1 MRGKVAFATVLALMT
16 VALTMLGG
24 AATSGA
30 ATCVMEP
37 QLVNVTVN
45 QGLGGYANLVR
56 GKAAI
61 VRGYWGVPS
70 CMGTTDANGQ
80 LTNGGYIEID
90 SESLTV
96 KNSTAGT
103 TLKSN
108 LPTTPPVLGP
118 TFPLTNVVVGAPG
131 RKDAPS
137 DAKFRVDGSVFAPTT
152 TTAAYTAS
160 FEIAVT
166 FKVKA
171 SSGAALGPAV
181 AKTYTTLS
189 GGRSA
194 ITKPVAKKSNA
205 LPILIVP
212 MGFPLDTASLSA
224 VQDGMAAVSRVF
236 PVPDGIGPLDGTSG
250 GVRYSISPGLLNV
263 ADMLDGGGKFCGT
276 AANFNTLKARLA
288 AFLQAWNQSPTL
300 TTLGSGITAASTSMT
315 VAANTGFPTGASFR
329 AYVDNELVL
338 VSAITSTTWTI
349 TRGQGGT
356 TAATHAAGA
365 PVTYSTNQAQKVVG
379 VVNAFNS
386 TSSSSCFDGYASTAA
401 PQAWIRLS
409 DRAGAL
415 FNMELAHTFGVVPAT
430 RYDGLSPYHST
441 HADADSSNADS
452 AYNTVD
458 GGYLYDDHSAMRFV
472 DGPSPAAPS
481 TSLVTG
487 PWTNADTV
495 FEAADYAM
503 ILCKLGGPTTS
514 DCATSGTTGTD
525 VGVAAAPAV
534 DAFTA
539 TGTVSGNTA
548 HVTSSGRMT
557 TVLTG
562 AEPTSTYRLVQ
573 RAGSNF
579 KSNGVPVSVA
589 DSIHSMIGAGEPDG
603 GGGFFSVAY
612 PFLAGATTAELWSVP
627 LGTAAAADPAG
638 VGGSQKLWS
647 INSSQTPQIVPPATI
662 TGPTIGAPTTGV
674 GVGVAAPD
682 RGTPG
687 PVENRPIPPD
697 NPHFSRQSERSF
709 SAAGVDPADA
719 TAIASAITT
728 DPDVAT
734 GASFAALPPSGTPNG
749 VGSSTLDGFP
759 VNGDSFGI
767 LTTGDVNI
775 ANTANL
781 NNGSGTADGGGHVR
795 GDTDFDVSVLRID
808 LSVPTGADCLSLNF
822 RFLSEEYPEYVNSAY
837 NDGFIAELD
846 SSTWTTSG
854 STITAPDNFAFDP
867 SGRVVSVN
875 SSGNTAMSAA
885 NANGTTYDGATPLLV
900 AQHSITPGTHTL
912 YLSIFDQ
919 GDQVYDSAVF
929 LDNLIVG
936 TTGPDGCTPGAK
948 PVEPPTEQPV
958 QVRVNDTDNPA
969 GTVMTVTFFLRC
981 PDVPNQQPVVLDV
994 LVPVGEGG
1002 VATDTIEQGRQGCS
1016 IAASASDGWSFSPIT
1031 DIAPSV
1037 LEDNLSEPP
1046 RAEITTPLPDRKYL
1060 QYDSITF
1067 QGSGYSSNIA
1077 GGVLSGDALSW
1088 SSSLFDTRP
1097 GNNFTLPPPAG
1108 GWTPGDYTV
1117 SLHVDGATSDPSVT
1131 VHILAD
1137 GDHDGI
1143 PASIDNGGCLGGALG
1158 GDGNALNAG
1167 SDPDHDGLI
1176 SIEDI
1181 FNQTADP
1188 YDNTAPC
1195 NAASAYQG
1203 IGLFLP
1209 NPISLSATAPNL
1221 SVAGIYVPHRN
1232 LAQVARSTVRISA
1245 ANGISVPATAGLYA
1259 KAWAVTGALGGAV
1272 FDQPKLI
1279 AFLKANNIG
1288 PGGLILT
1295 ITGEA
1300 TSGQL
1305 GANANWRFDVPVT
1318 TLVKP

>member
-37 QLVNVTVN
+37 QLVNVTAN

-90 SESLTV
+90 NESLTV

-108 LPTTPPVLGP
+108 LPTTPALLGP

-160 FEIAVT
+160 LEIAVT

-171 SSGAALGPAV
+171 NSGASLGPAV
-181 AKTYTTLS
+181 TKTYTTLS
-189 GGRSA
+189 GSRSA

-212 MGFPLDTASLSA
+212 MGFPLGTASLSA

-236 PVPDGIGPLDGTSG
+236 PVPDGIGPLDGSSG

-263 ADMLDGGGKFCGT
+263 ADMLDSGGKFCGS

-300 TTLGSGITAASTSMT
+300 TTLASAITTTNATTMT
-315 VAANTGFPTGASFR
+315 VGANTGFPTGASFR

-349 TRGQGGT
+349 ARGQGGT

-379 VVNAFNS
+379 VVNAANS
-386 TSSSSCFDGYASTAA
+386 TSSTSCFDGYASTAA
-401 PQAWIRLS
+401 PQAWVRLS

-548 HVTSSGRMT
+548 HITSSGRMT

-573 RAGSNF
+573 RAGSTF
-579 KSNGVPVSVA
+579 RSNGVPVSVA
-589 DSIHSMIGAGEPDG
+589 DSIHSSNEAGEPEG

-627 LGTAAAADPAG
+627 AGTAAAADPAG
-638 VGGSQKLWS
+638 VSGSQKLWS
-647 INSSQTPQIVPPATI
+647 INSSATPQIVPPPTI

-674 GVGVAAPD
+674 GVAAPD
-682 RGTPG
+682 PGTPT

-709 SAAGVDPADA
+709 SAAGVAPADA
-719 TAIASAITT
+719 TAIASAITA
-728 DPDVAT
+728 DPDVVT
-734 GASFAALPPSGTPNG
+734 GASFDALPPNGTPNG
-749 VGSSTLDGFP
+749 VGGPDVLDGFP

-775 ANTANL
+775 ANTANVST
-781 NNGSGTADGGGHVR
+781 GSGTSDGGGSVR
-795 GDTDFDVSVLRID
+795 GNTDYDVSVLRIN
-808 LSVPTGADCLSLNF
+808 LNVPAGADCLSLNF

-837 NDGFIAELD
+837 NDAFVAELD

-919 GDQVYDSAVF
+919 GDQVYDSAVL
-929 LDNLIVG
+929 LDDLIVG

-981 PDVPNQQPVVLDV
+981 PEVPNQQPVVLDV

-1002 VATDTIEQGRQGCS
+1002 VATDTIEQGKEGCS
-1016 IAASASDGWSFSPIT
+1016 IAASASDGWSSSPIT

-1067 QGSGYSSNIA
+1067 QGSGYGSNVA
-1077 GGVLSGDALSW
+1077 GGVLSGDALHW
-1088 SSSLFDTRP
+1088 SSSLFGTQS
-1097 GNNFTLPPPAG
+1097 GNSFTLNPPAS
-1108 GWTPGDYTV
+1108 GWTHGDYTV

-1131 VHILAD
+1131 IHILAD

-1143 PASIDNGGCLGGALG
+1143 PASIDNGGCLGALG

-1188 YDNTAPC
+1188 YDNAAPC
-1195 NAASAYQG
+1195 TAASAYQG
-1203 IGLFLP
+1203 FGLFLP
-1209 NPISLSATAPNL
+1209 NPISLSSTAPNL
-1221 SVAGIYVPHRN
+1221 SVTGIYVPHRS
-1232 LAQVARSTVRISA
+1232 LTQVPRSTVRISA
-1245 ANGISVPATAGLYA
+1245 ANGISAPATAGLYA
-1259 KAWAVTGALGGAV
+1259 KAWAVNGSLGGAV
-1272 FDQPKLI
+1272 FDQPKLV

-1300 TSGQL
+1300 TS
-1305 GANANWRFDVPVT
+1305 WRFDVPVT
-1318 TLVKP
+1318 TSVKP